1 MKIVSWLKQ
10 QLAIFWQDQ
19 RGVYMIMV
27 GLLSFVLLAITAL
40 AVDGS
45 GLLLDKARLGDSME
59 QATMAL
65 AAENNLNRDDKYKLD
80 QNYTDTQFTKDA
92 FFFSNSKVHQ
102 RDQELIKGYI
112 RAYMPNVKFF
122 QDFDYDCT
130 FRQLKDGNGNIINTP
145 IVCWANGE
153 VKRPSWLFLNDVKTT
168 FAKEERISSSGIA
181 AIKQASVI
189 PLDVMVVADLS
200 GSMNSAIK
208 QGENSKLTILKSVM
222 NDISDILLDT
232 NPAKASPYN
241 RLGYVSFALGAQQ
254 LGSQNTCVLPFYSR
268 YTSSENEYLQTILNN
283 VHQIPREEWV
293 YDSRRRRNVLVYINP
308 FLNFTNALQQYLDF
322 DRTIASIRNF
332 NGKDFDYK
340 IKYPK
345 GSWCLAGNGTNNT
358 TKRWYGVP
366 QKQLFKT
373 EFNRLSAA
381 GATLV
386 SSGVLVGANLI
397 MDKNTS
403 VDIAQVKENTQRV
416 LLILSDG
423 KDELGAEENEQHY
436 RNITKNLIDKGMC
449 DEIRNRMN
457 SLQDSRFRAR
467 PSRIAFVAFGYSQSA
482 DQEAAWKRCVGA
494 TNYHRADNKTE
505 LLNVFKQ
512 IIGFEEE
519 VGRPTFQF

>member
-1 MKIVSWLKQ
+1 MKMVSWLKQ

-65 AAENNLNRDDKYKLD
+65 AAENNLNRNDEHRLD
-80 QNYTDTQFTKDA
+80 ENYATKGERLVKDA
-92 FFFSNSKVHQ
+92 FFFNNSKVHR

-130 FRQLKDGNGNIINTP
+130 FRQLKDDKGNIINTP

-200 GSMNSAIK
+200 TSMNWITT
-208 QGENSKLTILKSVM
+208 ERRTPYYHREESKLTILKSVM
-222 NDISDILLDT
+222 SEISDILLDT

-241 RLGYVSFALGAQQ
+241 RLGFVSFAVGAQQ
-254 LGSQNTCVLPFYSR
+254 LGDTGNCVIPFYGR
-268 YTSSENEYLQTILNN
+268 NGETSDQSSNAIVTRI
-283 VHQIPREEWV
+283 
-293 YDSRRRRNVLVYINP
+293 RNGDIGG
-308 FLNFTNALQQYLDF
+308 FLNYFPRYIDY
-322 DRTIASIRNF
+322 DKTINSIRSF
-332 NGKDFDYK
+332 DGKQKRYPLH
-340 IKYPK
+340 YPK
-345 GSWCLAGNGTNNT
+345 GRWCLSNNRQHNT
-358 TKRWYGVP
+358 TQAWFGV
-366 QKQLFKT
+366 KDKAVLKS
-373 EFNRLSAA
+373 EFSRLSAF

-386 SSGVLVGANLI
+386 SSGTLIGANLV
-397 MDKNTS
+397 MDKNTN
-403 VDIAQVKENTQRV
+403 VNIDEIKENTQRI

-423 KDELGAEENEQHY
+423 QDEMTGENTLGENNY
-436 RNITKNLIDKGMC
+436 RNITKKLIEKGMC
-449 DEIRNRMN
+449 TEIRNQMN
-457 SLQDSRFRAR
+457 SLQDPRFRVR
-467 PSRIAFVAFGYSQSA
+467 PSRIAFVVFGYTQSA
-482 DQEAAWKRCVGA
+482 DQEAAWKHCVGA
-494 TNYHRADNKTE
+494 TNYYRADNKTE